1 MVLIKEQTDQWSEQS
16 PETDRY
22 KYSQAIFD
30 KGERQFRGKKGNLPT
45 RGAQTTRH
53 SHSKKKQKESRHRT

>member
-16 PETDRY
+16 PETGTNTV
-22 KYSQAIFD
+22 KWSLTKE
-30 KGERQFRGKKGNLPT
+30 KGNSVEKKGNLPT